1 MQTEES
7 GSGDPWVWRQV
18 NKEQEMHG
26 RGVGGEQKIHK
37 VNKEEEAT
45 QG

>member
-7 GSGDPWVWRQV
+7 GFGAPWVWRQM
-18 NKEQEMHG
+18 NKEQETHG
-26 RGVGGEQKIHK
+26 RGEGGEQRTHK

-45 QG
+45 LG